1 MQLIVGLLWSW
12 WNARNKANAGEGMRS
27 TDEVIFRVR
36 LLIQKDQKVEAGES
50 RSMQGQMFRDGH
62 HRLMRMPLS
71 PVGPVWFDE

>member
-50 RSMQGQMFRDGH
+50 MIDARANVQRWA
-62 HRLMRMPLS
+62 PS
-71 PVGPVWFDE
+71 PDENASFSRWPCLV